1 MNILIAVGI
10 FALIGLV
17 AGILLTVAS
26 KVFEVRVDERIE
38 KINDALP
45 QVNCGSCGFSGCSD
59 YAEAIISKGARCDMC
74 RPGGEKTA
82 KEIAKIMGVD
92 VTVSEPEVAFVRCH
106 GDCHITPHKYLFGG
120 VQSCAACNRFYS
132 GSKTCT
138 SGCLGYGDC
147 AHVCPQG
154 AISIIDRIAKVDK
167 SKCIGCGLCVDACPN
182 GLIVVRKIS
191 QSVDVTCSSKDSAR
205 VTKSLCE
212 GGCVG
217 CKLCEKNCEK
227 GAIHIVDNHAVID
240 YDKCDNC
247 GKCADVCKIGSVM
260 RLG

>member
-1 MNILIAVGI
+1 
-10 FALIGLV
+10 
-17 AGILLTVAS
+17 
-26 KVFEVRVDERIE
+26 
-38 KINDALP
+38 
-45 QVNCGSCGFSGCSD
+45 
-59 YAEAIISKGARCDMC
+59 
-74 RPGGEKTA
+74 
-82 KEIAKIMGVD
+82 
-92 VTVSEPEVAFVRCH
+92 VRCH
-106 GDCHITPHKYLFGG
+106 GDCHITPHKYVFDG

-147 AHVCPQG
+147 AHVCPHG

>member
-59 YAEAIISKGARCDMC
+59 YAEAIVSKGARCDMC

-120 VQSCAACNRFYS
+120 VQSCAACNR
-132 GSKTCT
+132 
-138 SGCLGYGDC
+138 CLGYGDC